1 MRTQDSPSPCCW
13 PMREEGS
20 QWPIRA
26 PSPPRRH
33 RPGRPP
39 HGARRWAAATDPE
52 TPVDFWRSHTRHI
65 LGSDEKGITEGPRGP
80 GQAARGPVESW
91 QPRGCPSR
99 GGRAAQPGRGH
110 HGPPSN
116 REPATLLER
125 PSFPPSKTR
134 GPASPRAAQNR
145 SPSRPRHFESPSN
158 DTSAA
163 PTSGV
168 WFLADAPGRIRECG

>member
-52 TPVDFWRSHTRHI
+52 TPLDFWRSHTRHI

-110 HGPPSN
+110 HGPPRTESQP
-116 REPATLLER
+116 RFWKGLRFLQARPGVLPLLGPPRTGAHPGHGTLKAHR
-125 PSFPPSKTR
+125 TTR
-134 GPASPRAAQNR
+134 LQPRRPASG
-145 SPSRPRHFESPSN
+145 S
-158 DTSAA
+158 
-163 PTSGV
+163 
-168 WFLADAPGRIRECG
+168 